1 MNVLRAHQ
9 KFHGNPARVALI
21 TGGSDGIGAACVQE
35 FVASGWN
42 VSSLALPGRDL
53 DRQSANGVLT
63 IAGDV
68 TSRRFARRPWKKHS
82 AAMGASTF

>member
-1 MNVLRAHQ
+1 MDDLRAHRE
-9 KFHGNPARVALI
+9 FLGNPARVALI
-21 TGGSDGIGAACVQE
+21 TGGSDGIGAACVHE
-35 FVASGWN
+35 FVASGWS

-68 TSRRFARRPWKKHS
+68 TS
-82 AAMGASTF
+82 AADSQGGPGRNTPPLWAH